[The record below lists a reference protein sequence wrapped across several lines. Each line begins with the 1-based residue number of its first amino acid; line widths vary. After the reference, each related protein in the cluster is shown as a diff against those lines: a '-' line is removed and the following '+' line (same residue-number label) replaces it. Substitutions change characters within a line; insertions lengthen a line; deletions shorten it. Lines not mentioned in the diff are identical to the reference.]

1 MRGEFRVDNGL
12 LKSLNRLRIALDDTV
27 RELEL
32 AVCQSHSFAS
42 YAEFGRDVD
51 MRRTII
57 QRLDAII
64 ERLGGRH
71 CDRSSIAG
79 LMRRI
84 ALHFASRMLDNE
96 QLVIR
101 HLAREERR
109 LIDSIRLL
117 AAAEHVPEDIRR
129 ELHSILRYLH
139 EELCRLEMMRR
150 VPGSAAYIAR

>member
-1 MRGEFRVDNGL
+1 MRGEKSVANGL
-12 LKSLNRLRIALDDTV
+12 LRSLNRLRIALDDTV
-27 RELEL
+27 RELDL

-57 QRLDAII
+57 QRLDEIVG
-64 ERLGGRH
+64 RLGGRAS
-71 CDRSSIAG
+71 DRGSVRGA
-79 LMRRI
+79 MRRI
-84 ALHFASRMLDNE
+84 SLQLASRMLDNE

-109 LIDSIRLL
+109 LIESIRLL
-117 AAAEHVPEDIRR
+117 AEAEHVPEDIRR

-139 EELCRLEMMRR
+139 EELCRLEMVRSA
-150 VPGSAAYIAR
+150 PGSAAFIVR